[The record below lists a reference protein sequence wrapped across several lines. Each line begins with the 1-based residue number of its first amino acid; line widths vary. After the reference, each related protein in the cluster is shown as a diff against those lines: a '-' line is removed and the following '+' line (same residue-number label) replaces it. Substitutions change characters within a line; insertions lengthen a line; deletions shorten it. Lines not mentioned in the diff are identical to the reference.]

1 MRAARSPAAPG
12 RVFCSDR
19 RLLQI
24 WGREGRGPERLKEG
38 ARTNQLQ
45 ASKHT
50 YAVHIPCRRLGWQ
63 FHFALPWLESC
74 LLWSLSHTLH
84 IRTLVFLSRWVIR
97 HDTQKARRSP
107 DSLPSGCL
115 NGSHGTIARIGRP
128 RGLVLNLWLG
138 KWPAPG
144 PLKIPRS
151 QLGGTSHRAALCHM
165 PLNRMSLS

>member
-38 ARTNQLQ
+38 ARMNQLQ
-45 ASKHT
+45 ASKLVCRAHPVPQARMAVPFRASVARVVPTFEPFAYSAHT
-50 YAVHIPCRRLGWQ
+50 DARLPFPVG
-63 FHFALPWLESC
+63 HK
-74 LLWSLSHTLH
+74 T
-84 IRTLVFLSRWVIR
+84 R
-97 HDTQKARRSP
+97 HQKAWRSP
-107 DSLPSGCL
+107 DSLSGGCF
-115 NGSHGTIARIGRP
+115 NGVSRDIARIGRP